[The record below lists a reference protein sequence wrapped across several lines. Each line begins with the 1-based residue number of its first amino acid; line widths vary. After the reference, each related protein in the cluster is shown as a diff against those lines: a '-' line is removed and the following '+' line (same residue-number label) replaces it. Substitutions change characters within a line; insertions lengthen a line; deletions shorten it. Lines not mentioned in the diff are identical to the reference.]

1 MKQDRTDSLTLE
13 ILQAIEARENVTQR
27 RLAVELGVAL
37 GLANSYLRRC
47 VRKGLVKI
55 RQAPANRYAYYLTPK
70 GFAEKSRL
78 TAEYL
83 RSSFDYYHRAGDSIN
98 ACLRAIADEGG
109 HKVLLAGMSEL
120 SEIAS
125 IRLHDLPLAIVGTM
139 DPGAT
144 TDRFLGFPV
153 WRSTLGAAP
162 FDAVLFTALA
172 EPERVYAQLLD
183 EISQASIHV
192 PDILR
197 PLLHERTERTN

>member
-37 GLANSYLRRC
+37 GLAKSYLRRC

-70 GFAEKSRL
+70 GFAERSRL
-78 TAEYL
+78 TAAYL
-83 RSSFDYYHRAGDSIN
+83 RSSLDYYHRASVSL
-98 ACLRAIADEGG
+98 AASLAAIEADGG
-109 HKVLLAGMSEL
+109 RRVLFAGMSEL

-125 IRLHDLPLAIVGTM
+125 VRAHDYPLEIDGTV

-144 TDRFLGFPV
+144 TERFLGRPV
-153 WRSTLGAAP
+153 WKTTHAAAP
-162 FDAVLFTALA
+162 CDAVLVTALA
-172 EPERVYAQLLD
+172 EPERAHALLVEEVGAERVYVPELL
-183 EISQASIHV
+183 EA
-192 PDILR
+192 
-197 PLLHERTERTN
+197 LLPSAAPADA